1 MKSDYQHKSVL
12 LEEVVQFLQPQSN
25 QHFVDGTLGGG
36 GHTESILKATGPKGN
51 VLAFELD
58 QRAIKAATDRLKDY
72 KKRLFIVNT
81 SYVNLKTE
89 WKNLVDELPVIQG
102 IVLDLGLSSDQLDK
116 ANRGF
121 SFRDD
126 GPLDMR
132 FDPVNQT
139 LTAEEIISTWTE
151 DELYKIFREY
161 GEEPKA
167 QRLARGIIKNRS
179 SWTKQKQKITTS
191 MFVSTILGILNIKNT
206 ARFKTHP
213 ATRIFQALRIAV
225 NEELSN
231 VQELLPQ
238 AIDILPV
245 GGRLV
250 MISFHSPEDRI
261 VKRYFKEESLKCI
274 CPPNIPICVCKKEQR
289 VKLVTT
295 RGVKPTAD
303 EIKNN
308 PRSRSAILRV
318 IEKI

>member
-1 MKSDYQHKSVL
+1 MQSDYQHQSVL

-25 QHFVDGTLGGG
+25 QHFIDGTLGGG
-36 GHTESILKATGPKGN
+36 GHTEALLKMTGPKGN

-58 QRAIKAATDRLKDY
+58 QRAITAAQARLKDY
-72 KKRLFIVNT
+72 KKRLFIVNK
-81 SYVNLKTE
+81 SYVNLKEE
-89 WKNLVDELPVIQG
+89 WEKVVGKLPVIQG
-102 IVLDLGLSSDQLDK
+102 IILDLGLSSDQLDK

-121 SFRDD
+121 SFKDD

-132 FDPVNQT
+132 FDTTNQT
-139 LTAEEIISTWTE
+139 LTAEDIILTWSE
-151 DELYKIFREY
+151 DKLYKIFREY

-179 SWTKQKQKITTS
+179 SWTKQKQKLTTS

-225 NEELSN
+225 NEELTN
-231 VQELLPQ
+231 VQKVLPQ
-238 AIDILPV
+238 ALDVLPA
-245 GGRLV
+245 GGRLAI
-250 MISFHSPEDRI
+250 ISFHSLEDRI

-274 CPPNIPICVCKKEQR
+274 CPPNIPVCVCQKKQR

-295 RGVKPTAD
+295 KGIKPTAK